1 MEEGSCRTS
10 TEHLRSPPIW
20 HAVRIVSKAELQ
32 LIREPPGARRPASG
46 ANMNNSHRIQLVL
59 ADVDGTLVTPDKT
72 LTERAR
78 AAIRKLG
85 EANIAFA
92 VTSGR
97 PPRGMAMLLEPL
109 GLRTPIAGFNGGAMV
124 SPDMTS
130 IEIKAILPKL
140 VSPIVRNLLDRGLDA
155 WIYQWNE
162 WFLRDPTAPHADRE
176 QRTVQFAPVVV
187 DDLENRAGGVVKI
200 VGVTDDR
207 DTMEACENELRERFG
222 DRLSIACSQPYY
234 VDITHPAAN
243 KGEVLRRLSRE
254 FGIPPDA
261 IATVGDMP
269 NDVLMFALSGLSI
282 AMGQASEDVKRS
294 ARRVTKPNTQDG
306 FAEAIERYVL
316 NEHG

>member
-1 MEEGSCRTS
+1 M
-10 TEHLRSPPIW
+10 
-20 HAVRIVSKAELQ
+20 SKRLGFVAHQ
-32 LIREPPGARRPASG
+32 QCH
-46 ANMNNSHRIQLVL
+46 MNDSHRIQLVL
-59 ADVDGTLVTPDKT
+59 ADVDGTLVTPDKAI
-72 LTERAR
+72 TERAR
-78 AAIRKLG
+78 AAVRKLA

-92 VTSGR
+92 VISGR

-109 GLRTPIAGFNGGAMV
+109 GLRTPIAGFNGGAIV
-124 SPDMTS
+124 SPDLTS

-140 VSPIVRNLLDRGLDA
+140 VGPIVHSLIDRGLDA

-162 WFLRDPTAPHADRE
+162 WFLRDPTAPHAERE
-176 QRTVQFAPVVV
+176 QRTVQFAPTVTEE
-187 DDLENRAGGVVKI
+187 LESRSGGVVKI

-207 DTMEACENELRERFG
+207 DTMEVCENDMRERFG
-222 DRLSIACSQPYY
+222 DRVSIACSQSYY
-234 VDITHPAAN
+234 LDITHPAAN

-254 FGIPPDA
+254 LGIPPQG

-316 NEHG
+316 HER